1 MLDTGVVPVASLKQ
15 AQQSGGLSMTP
26 TPPAEM
32 PGDLPWSVAEIDYDA
47 IDVARVRDDRTLF
60 YLLTGASFIESGSDT
75 YAGNLAQYYADV
87 PDAAKWLAEHWESE
101 ELQHGL
107 ALRRYVEHVW
117 PEFDWE
123 RGYQRFFDEYSQ
135 TCSVD
140 NFERTQALEMAARCV
155 VETGT
160 ATYYRAL
167 EQASDEPVLRNLTRR
182 IANDEVRHY
191 KHFFRYFNDLNH
203 REQLGRAKVL
213 AALARRLLEIKNEDA
228 EIALR
233 NVLRIEQNREDVP
246 DREVRALNSRCSA
259 VVRRHLPIEMT
270 VKMLLRPLHLHARLE
285 DLVRRPIVAMV
296 SRVMLY

>member
-1 MLDTGVVPVASLKQ
+1 MP
-15 AQQSGGLSMTP
+15 P
-26 TPPAEM
+26 TPPAEV
-32 PGDLPWSVAEIDYDA
+32 PGDPPWSIDDIDYAA
-47 IDVARVRDDRTLF
+47 IDVSSVRENRTLF

-87 PDAAKWLAEHWESE
+87 PDAAEWLSQHWERE

-117 PEFDWE
+117 PEFDWD
-123 RGYQRFFDEYSQ
+123 RGYRRFFEEYRA
-135 TCSVD
+135 TCSID
-140 NFERTQALEMAARCV
+140 NFEPTLALEMAARCV

-167 EQASDEPVLRNLTRR
+167 EQASDEPVLRALTKR

-191 KHFFRYFNDLNH
+191 KHFFRYFNTLNAH
-203 REQLGRAKVL
+203 EKLGRGKVL
-213 AALARRLLEIKNEDA
+213 SALARRLLEIKNEDA

-233 NVLRIEQNREDVP
+233 NVLRVEQNREDVQE
-246 DREVRALNSRCSA
+246 REVRALNSMCSA

-285 DLVRRPIVAMV
+285 NMVRRPIVAMV

>member
-15 AQQSGGLSMTP
+15 AQQFGGLSMTP

-87 PDAAKWLAEHWESE
+87 PDAAKWLSEHWESE

-140 NFERTQALEMAARCV
+140 NFERTQALEMARSEEHHV
-155 VETGT
+155 
-160 ATYYRAL
+160 
-167 EQASDEPVLRNLTRR
+167 
-182 IANDEVRHY
+182 
-191 KHFFRYFNDLNH
+191 
-203 REQLGRAKVL
+203 
-213 AALARRLLEIKNEDA
+213 
-228 EIALR
+228 
-233 NVLRIEQNREDVP
+233 
-246 DREVRALNSRCSA
+246 
-259 VVRRHLPIEMT
+259 
-270 VKMLLRPLHLHARLE
+270 
-285 DLVRRPIVAMV
+285 
-296 SRVMLY
+296 